1 MTEEG
6 KSTRIFLRDC
16 RIKSGNDR
24 EGRGS
29 SAMTEEGKSTRMT
42 EEYKSTRMTE
52 EYKSTRMT
60 KKKTHEDDGGWG
72 RVKKIRVGIT
82 LNF

>member
-42 EEYKSTRMTE
+42 EEYKSTRMT
-52 EYKSTRMT
+52 